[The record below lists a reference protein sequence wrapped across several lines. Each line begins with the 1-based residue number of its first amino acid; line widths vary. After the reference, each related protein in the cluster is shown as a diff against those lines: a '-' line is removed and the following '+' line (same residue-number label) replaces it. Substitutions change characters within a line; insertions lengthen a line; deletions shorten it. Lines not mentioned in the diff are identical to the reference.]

1 MSVVSEIPAISPEFA
16 VEYFTRALALET
28 DCFDV
33 ASAQKSNNVDFVLL
47 HAVGRELSTSN
58 YGVFQH

>member
-33 ASAQKSNNVDFVLL
+33 ASAQKSNNVDFGTLAPCRGNFH
-47 HAVGRELSTSN
+47 HAAAQRRS
-58 YGVFQH
+58 